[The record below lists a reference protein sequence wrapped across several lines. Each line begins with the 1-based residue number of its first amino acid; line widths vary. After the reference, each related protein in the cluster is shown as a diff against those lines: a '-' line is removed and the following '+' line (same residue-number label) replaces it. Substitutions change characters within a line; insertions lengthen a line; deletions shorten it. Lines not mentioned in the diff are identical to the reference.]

1 MEIKI
6 DVKFNIGDR
15 VYVKSHNNRM
25 DTDGEGIIEGYVIN
39 KTKKSCKVYYLVEGR
54 GNYRRKYRYTVG
66 ELELIDNNQKE
77 GN

>member
-15 VYVKSHNNRM
+15 VYIRSHNNDRM
-25 DTDGEGIIEGYVIN
+25 DTDGVGIIEGYVIN

-54 GNYRRKYRYTVG
+54 GSYRRKYRYTVG
-66 ELELIDNNQKE
+66 ELELIEDKE
-77 GN
+77 EN

>member
-1 MEIKI
+1 MKIEI

-15 VYVKSHNNRM
+15 VYVRSHNNDRL
-25 DTDGEGIIEGYVIN
+25 DTEGEGIIEGYVIN

-54 GNYRRKYRYTVG
+54 GSYRRKYRYSVG
-66 ELELIDNNQKE
+66 ELELIDDKE